1 MWEHGGSSLCV
12 HGPFRYVS
20 AFPAYISLP
29 SQIIIGFFMKFIN
42 LGFNNRLSPLSP
54 YRYTATYG
62 PRGRQYAI
70 GHGGHK
76 EIGIEEPQ
84 NVILV
89 VSMDLPMVRSKPDA
103 GFYENHRTPISIVQ
117 FRSSLTPSFSTAR
130 WLGTCLVWVLLSWST
145 LVPSSLFAQA
155 TGSQPAKVSLDFNE
169 IDIPVFARFIGEL
182 TGKNFVLDETIKK
195 QGGKISAFS
204 PTKVSPDQAFSM
216 FVAALEAA
224 RIAVV
229 KKDGNL
235 YQLVPMG
242 DLPPERGVFVYKL
255 KHANAT
261 DLAAV
266 LTNLVARSQTVAQ
279 MTPGVR
285 PPIRPL
291 TEFEAPVQVFAD
303 KATNSI
309 IVSSTKNAWAHIH
322 SVIRDLDIRRKQVF
336 VEAVILEVQVDRL
349 RQIGTDPTQIL
360 GGGGATSGAFRPLR
374 GFGAI
379 NNTPPDFS
387 ALAQAA
393 QAVTGG
399 AAAGATGG
407 ASLLFN
413 SANVRAFLNLLMN
426 LTDTNILSTPQVLAA
441 DNQKAKIVVGE
452 NRPFPTGQAQGI
464 TGGTLVTIERKD
476 VGVTLELTPQVLED
490 DLIRLEIKQ
499 EITAI
504 ADNVAQTIGSGSAS
518 IPVGPTTTKR
528 SMETTTIA
536 QDLQTI
542 VVGGLVRDNIT
553 LSEKKIPFLG
563 DIPWLGWAFKS
574 QNRQTE
580 KLNLLVFLTPHL
592 VRDDADM
599 AELNAKKSRDVNTLQ
614 RENRIEEPTRLKQDV
629 LERLDPPPVLPQTSP
644 PERFGRP

>member
-1 MWEHGGSSLCV
+1 
-12 HGPFRYVS
+12 
-20 AFPAYISLP
+20 
-29 SQIIIGFFMKFIN
+29 
-42 LGFNNRLSPLSP
+42 
-54 YRYTATYG
+54 
-62 PRGRQYAI
+62 
-70 GHGGHK
+70 
-76 EIGIEEPQ
+76 
-84 NVILV
+84 
-89 VSMDLPMVRSKPDA
+89 MVRSKAVIDFHKYHGIPS
-103 GFYENHRTPISIVQ
+103 SIVQ
-117 FRSSLTPSFSTAR
+117 VHSGLAPALHTAKRVSTY
-130 WLGTCLVWVLLSWST
+130 LIGVLLCWSAF
-145 LVPSSLFAQA
+145 VPPSVLAQG

-204 PTKVSPDQAFSM
+204 PTKVSAEQAFNM

-235 YQLVPMG
+235 YQIVPMG

-279 MTPGVR
+279 ITPGVR

-309 IVSSTKNAWAHIH
+309 IISSTKNAWTHINA
-322 SVIRDLDIRRKQVF
+322 VIRDLDIRRKQVF

-349 RQIGTDPTQIL
+349 RQIGTDPTQVL
-360 GGGGATSGAFRPLR
+360 GAGKSGFLQGIGGFNRAPEELASV
-374 GFGAI
+374 
-379 NNTPPDFS
+379 
-387 ALAQAA
+387 AQAISG
-393 QAVTGG
+393 V
-399 AAAGATGG
+399 AAGGATGG
-407 ASLLFN
+407 AVTVLN
-413 SANVRAFLNLLMN
+413 TVNVRAFMNLLMN

-504 ADNVAQTIGSGSAS
+504 AENVAQTIGSGSAS

-536 QDLQTI
+536 QDQQTL

-553 LSEKKIPFLG
+553 LSERKIPLLG
-563 DIPWLGWAFKS
+563 DIPWLGWLFKS
-574 QNRQTE
+574 QNRQME

-592 VRDDADM
+592 VRDEADM
-599 AELNAKKSRDVNTLQ
+599 AELNARKARDVNTLQ

-629 LERLDPPPVLPQTSP
+629 LERLEPPAVVPQASP
-644 PERFGRP
+644 NDRPGRQ

>member
-1 MWEHGGSSLCV
+1 MLHIPVGELANMS
-12 HGPFRYVS
+12 
-20 AFPAYISLP
+20 
-29 SQIIIGFFMKFIN
+29 IG
-42 LGFNNRLSPLSP
+42 LGL
-54 YRYTATYG
+54 
-62 PRGRQYAI
+62 
-70 GHGGHK
+70 
-76 EIGIEEPQ
+76 PQ

-89 VSMDLPMVRSKPDA
+89 VSLDLPMIRSNAVAD
-103 GFYENHRTPISIVQ
+103 FRENHGIPSSIVQ
-117 FRSSLTPSFSTAR
+117 FHPSLPRVLPTAR
-130 WLGTCLVWVLLSWST
+130 WVGTYLVAAALCWSALLP
-145 LVPSSLFAQA
+145 LDLFAQG

-235 YQLVPMG
+235 YQIVPMG

-279 MTPGVR
+279 ITPGVR

-309 IVSSTKNAWAHIH
+309 IVSSTKNAWTHIH
-322 SVIRDLDIRRKQVF
+322 AVIHDLDIRRKQVF

-349 RQIGTDPTQIL
+349 RQIGTDPTQVL
-360 GGGGATSGAFRPLR
+360 GAGKSGFLQGIGGFNRAPEELASV
-374 GFGAI
+374 
-379 NNTPPDFS
+379 
-387 ALAQAA
+387 AQAISG
-393 QAVTGG
+393 V
-399 AAAGATGG
+399 AAGGATGG
-407 ASLLFN
+407 AVTVLN
-413 SANVRAFLNLLMN
+413 TVNVRAFMNLLMN

-504 ADNVAQTIGSGSAS
+504 AENVAQTIGAGSAS

-536 QDLQTI
+536 QDQQTLVI
-542 VVGGLVRDNIT
+542 GGLVRDNIT
-553 LSEKKIPFLG
+553 LSEKKIPLLG
-563 DIPWLGWAFKS
+563 DIPWLGWLFKS

-592 VRDDADM
+592 IRDDADM
-599 AELNAKKSRDVNTLQ
+599 AELNARKARDVNSLQ
-614 RENRIEEPTRLKQDV
+614 RDNRIEEPTRLKQDM
-629 LERLDPPPVLPQTSP
+629 LERLESPAVTPQGSP
-644 PERFGRP
+644 SDKPSRP

>member
-1 MWEHGGSSLCV
+1 MPSSPTTRRGG
-12 HGPFRYVS
+12 
-20 AFPAYISLP
+20 
-29 SQIIIGFFMKFIN
+29 
-42 LGFNNRLSPLSP
+42 
-54 YRYTATYG
+54 TY
-62 PRGRQYAI
+62 
-70 GHGGHK
+70 
-76 EIGIEEPQ
+76 
-84 NVILV
+84 
-89 VSMDLPMVRSKPDA
+89 
-103 GFYENHRTPISIVQ
+103 
-117 FRSSLTPSFSTAR
+117 
-130 WLGTCLVWVLLSWST
+130 LVWALLCWST
-145 LVPSSLFAQA
+145 LFPPNLFAQG

-169 IDIPVFARFIGEL
+169 VDIPVFARFIGEL

-235 YQLVPMG
+235 YQIVPMG

-279 MTPGVR
+279 ITPGVR

-309 IVSSTKNAWAHIH
+309 IVSSTKNAWNHIH
-322 SVIRDLDIRRKQVF
+322 AVIHDLDIRRKQVF

-349 RQIGTDPTQIL
+349 RQLGTNPTEVLGAGNRGPLTGIG
-360 GGGGATSGAFRPLR
+360 
-374 GFGAI
+374 GF
-379 NNTPPDFS
+379 NNTPPE
-387 ALAQAA
+387 LTTIAQALT
-393 QAVTGG
+393 TG
-399 AAAGATGG
+399 AAGAATGG
-407 ASLLFN
+407 ITPLLN
-413 SANVRAFLNLLMN
+413 TVNVRAFLNLLMN

-504 ADNVAQTIGSGSAS
+504 AENVAQTIGSGSAS

-528 SMETTTIA
+528 SMETTTVA
-536 QDLQTI
+536 QDQQTL

-553 LSEKKIPFLG
+553 LSERKLPLLG
-563 DIPWLGWAFKS
+563 DIPWLGWLFKS

-592 VRDDADM
+592 VRDEADM
-599 AELNAKKSRDVNTLQ
+599 AELNARKARDVNTLQ
-614 RENRIEEPTRLKQDV
+614 RENRIEEPTRLKQD
-629 LERLDPPPVLPQTSP
+629 LLDRLDPPVIVPRVSP
-644 PERFGRP
+644 TDKPGKP

>member
-1 MWEHGGSSLCV
+1 MNPSNALASDSSSKS
-12 HGPFRYVS
+12 F
-20 AFPAYISLP
+20 
-29 SQIIIGFFMKFIN
+29 
-42 LGFNNRLSPLSP
+42 
-54 YRYTATYG
+54 
-62 PRGRQYAI
+62 
-70 GHGGHK
+70 
-76 EIGIEEPQ
+76 
-84 NVILV
+84 ILV
-89 VSMDLPMVRSKPDA
+89 VSFDMPMVRSNPRCSGCLIPRNYK
-103 GFYENHRTPISIVQ
+103 SIVQ
-117 FRSSLTPSFSTAR
+117 HPLSLRQSSETHGQLLPCLT
-130 WLGTCLVWVLLSWST
+130 WLFLLTFAVSPLFPNGSSQVW
-145 LVPSSLFAQA
+145 AA
-155 TGSQPAKVSLDFNE
+155 QPAKVALDFNE
-169 IDIPVFARFIGEL
+169 VDIPVFVRFISEL

-195 QGGKISAFS
+195 QGGKISVFS
-204 PTKVSPDQAFSM
+204 PSRVSPEQAFNM

-224 RIAVV
+224 RMAVV
-229 KKDGNL
+229 PKGENL
-235 YQLVPMG
+235 YQVVPMG

-279 MTPGVR
+279 ITPGTR

-303 KATNSI
+303 KATNSVI
-309 IVSSTKNAWAHIH
+309 ISSTKVAWNHLR
-322 SVIRDLDIRRKQVF
+322 SVIHDLDIRRKQVF

-349 RQIGTDPTQIL
+349 RQIGTDPTQVL
-360 GGGGATSGAFRPLR
+360 GAGKSGFLQGIGGLNRAPEELASV
-374 GFGAI
+374 
-379 NNTPPDFS
+379 
-387 ALAQAA
+387 AQAISG
-393 QAVTGG
+393 V
-399 AAAGATGG
+399 AAGGATGG
-407 ASLLFN
+407 AVTVLNTL
-413 SANVRAFLNLLMN
+413 NVRAFMNLLMN

-504 ADNVAQTIGSGSAS
+504 AENVAQTIGSGTAS

-536 QDLQTI
+536 QDKQTL
-542 VVGGLVRDNIT
+542 VVGGLVRDNLT
-553 LSEKKIPFLG
+553 LSERKVPLLG
-563 DIPWLGWAFKS
+563 DIPWLGWLFKS
-574 QNRQTE
+574 QSRQIE

-599 AELNAKKSRDVNTLQ
+599 IELNARKAKDVNSLQ
-614 RENRIEEPTRLKQDV
+614 RDNRIEEPTKLKQDV
-629 LERLDPPPVLPQTSP
+629 LERLELPSTVPPPSSDETIV
-644 PERFGRP
+644 RP